1 MGESRRRR
9 EFDLS
14 AASKHLIFPEDIPL
28 LMRRTAEDLAGAFH
42 DEQLEDA
49 RFSTDDPTRHRSQ
62 RFRAHW
68 GRDSRRYVRLNW
80 PTFVP
85 MARETLAN
93 MLIPIDDEG
102 HLAIPQVMADA
113 IYEAFIEMAA
123 DPNQLDL
130 SEALNAAPAQGS
142 A

>member
-14 AASKHLIFPEDIPL
+14 TASKSLIFPEDIPL

-68 GRDSRRYVRLNW
+68 GKDSRRYVRLNW

-85 MARETLAN
+85 MAREILGA
-93 MLIPIDDEG
+93 MLTRADVG
-102 HLAIPQVMADA
+102 LTMKDA

-130 SEALNAAPAQGS
+130 SEALEAAPAQQGS

>member
-14 AASKHLIFPEDIPL
+14 TASKNLIFPEDIPL

-68 GRDSRRYVRLNW
+68 GKDSRRYVRLNW
-80 PTFVP
+80 PTFIPLAKQILGEMLTRHDV
-85 MARETLAN
+85 TLT
-93 MLIPIDDEG
+93 MK
-102 HLAIPQVMADA
+102 DA
-113 IYEAFIEMAA
+113 IYEAFLEMAD
-123 DPNQLDL
+123 DPNQLDF
-130 SEALNAAPAQGS
+130 SEALEAALAQGS

>member
-1 MGESRRRR
+1 MGDARRRR

-14 AASKHLIFPEDIPL
+14 ATSKHLIFPEDIPL

-42 DEQLEDA
+42 DDQLEDA

-68 GRDSRRYVRLNW
+68 GKNSRRYVRLNW

-85 MARETLAN
+85 MAKDILGA
-93 MLIPIDDEG
+93 MLTRADVG
-102 HLAIPQVMADA
+102 LTMKDA
-113 IYEAFIEMAA
+113 IYEAFIEAAA

-130 SEALNAAPAQGS
+130 SEARDAGAAQGS
-142 A
+142 S

>member
-14 AASKHLIFPEDIPL
+14 TASKNLIFPEDIPL

-62 RFRAHW
+62 HFRAHW
-68 GRDSRRYVRLNW
+68 GRNSRLYVRLNW

-85 MARETLAN
+85 MAKEILAR
-93 MLIPIDDEG
+93 MLQPIDKWG
-102 HLAIPQVMADA
+102 NLAISDVMAKA
-113 IYEAFIEMAA
+113 IYEAFCEMAS
-123 DPNQLDL
+123 DQNQLDF

>member
-14 AASKHLIFPEDIPL
+14 TASKNLIFPEDIPL

-68 GRDSRRYVRLNW
+68 GKDSRRYVRLNW

-85 MARETLAN
+85 RARQILGE
-93 MLIPIDDEG
+93 MLTR
-102 HLAIPQVMADA
+102 ADVGLTMKDV
-113 IYEAFIEMAA
+113 IYEAFLEMA
-123 DPNQLDL
+123 DDSNQLDF
-130 SEALNAAPAQGS
+130 SEALEAAPAQGS

>member
-85 MARETLAN
+85 MAREILGA
-93 MLIPIDDEG
+93 MLTRAGVGIT
-102 HLAIPQVMADA
+102 MKDA

-130 SEALNAAPAQGS
+130 SEALDAAPVQGS

>member
-14 AASKHLIFPEDIPL
+14 TASKNLIFPEDIPL

-49 RFSTDDPTRHRSQ
+49 RFSADDPTRQRSQ

-68 GRDSRRYVRLNW
+68 GKDSRRYVRLNW
-80 PTFVP
+80 PTFIPLAKQILGEMLTRHDV
-85 MARETLAN
+85 TLT
-93 MLIPIDDEG
+93 MK
-102 HLAIPQVMADA
+102 DA
-113 IYEAFIEMAA
+113 IYETFLEMAD

-130 SEALNAAPAQGS
+130 SEALEAAPAQGN

>member
-14 AASKHLIFPEDIPL
+14 TASKNLIFPEDIPL

-68 GRDSRRYVRLNW
+68 GKDSRRYVRLNW
-80 PTFVP
+80 PTFIP
-85 MARETLAN
+85 MARDILGA
-93 MLIPIDDEG
+93 MLTRADVG
-102 HLAIPQVMADA
+102 LTMKDA
-113 IYEAFIEMAA
+113 IYEAFLDAA
-123 DPNQLDL
+123 SDVNQLDF
-130 SEALNAAPAQGS
+130 S
-142 A
+142 

>member
-14 AASKHLIFPEDIPL
+14 TASKSLIFPEDIPL

-68 GRDSRRYVRLNW
+68 GKDSRRYVRLNW
-80 PTFVP
+80 PTFIP
-85 MARETLAN
+85 MAKDILGA
-93 MLIPIDDEG
+93 MLTR
-102 HLAIPQVMADA
+102 ADVSLTMKDT
-113 IYEAFIEMAA
+113 IYEAFLEMAS
-123 DPNQLDL
+123 DDNQLDF
-130 SEALNAAPAQGS
+130 SEALEAAMPAGS